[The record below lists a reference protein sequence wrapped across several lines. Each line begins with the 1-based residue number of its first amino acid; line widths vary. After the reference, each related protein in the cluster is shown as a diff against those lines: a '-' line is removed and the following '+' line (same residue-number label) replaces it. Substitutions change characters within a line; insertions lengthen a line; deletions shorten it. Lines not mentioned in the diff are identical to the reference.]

1 MKFVELA
8 GSILQ
13 PISNEENVLLE
24 KVKEYQKPLPKEQ
37 LDEREK
43 ELARQLVNRGIL
55 TRFRKNDK
63 LYFIPNSLDDMI
75 GDGI

>member
-1 MKFVELA
+1 MKFIEIA

-13 PISNEENVLLE
+13 PISNEENILLE

-43 ELARQLVNRGIL
+43 EVARQLVNRGIL
-55 TRFRKNDK
+55 TRIRNQDK
-63 LYFIPNSLDDMI
+63 LYFIPNSLEDMI
-75 GDGI
+75 GDTI